1 VQVVKATSQCPAQAT
16 PFGAKFRI
24 EVSLEANVIVVLRV
38 VPDVVCTVAA
48 KLRVPPTATEILDE
62 GVKLMWPGNRGGPE

>member
-1 VQVVKATSQCPAQAT
+1 VQFVKAASQCPAQAT
-16 PFGAKFRI
+16 PFGAKLRI

-48 KLRVPPTATEILDE
+48 KANVPPTVREVLTEGI
-62 GVKLMWPGNRGGPE
+62 KLM